1 MQIAV
6 TGATGFIGSEVVKVL
21 LARGHTVHGSVR
33 NPDDAPL
40 VAPLKELEG
49 ANERLQLF
57 KADLLD
63 RSGFDTAFQEC
74 DMVMHIASPYV
85 IDVEDAQRDLV
96 DPALKGTRNVL
107 EAANAA
113 GVQRVVLTS
122 STAAITDEHEGRA
135 YTEEDWNEKS
145 SLTRNP
151 YYYSKTLAE
160 RSAWQ
165 FVDDESPAFDLV
177 VINPSGVLG
186 PSVTSG
192 INTTSQI
199 VADLLSG
206 GVYPAIVDL
215 SFVYVDVRD
224 VAEAHVLAAETA
236 DAKGRYTCAN
246 KLVTMEEMVRVL
258 RESGFSG
265 YKLPSMKL
273 TSGLAT
279 FIVRQMARF
288 QKPGAR
294 SFLETNLGRTL
305 QLSNSKIRNDL
316 GLQFRDVNAS
326 IVDTAN
332 DLVHWGHIPEKR

>member
-6 TGATGFIGSEVVKVL
+6 TGATGFIASEVVKVL
-21 LARGHTVHGSVR
+21 LMRRHTVRGTVR
-33 NPDDAPL
+33 NPEDAAK
-40 VAPLKELEG
+40 VSPLKELHG
-49 ANERLQLF
+49 AGERLRLF

-63 RSGFDTAFQEC
+63 RSGFDAAFEGC
-74 DMVMHIASPYV
+74 DMVIHVASPYV

-122 STAAITDEHEGRA
+122 STAAITDQPEDRA

-151 YYYSKTLAE
+151 YYYSKTVAE

-165 FVDDESPAFDLV
+165 FVDDESPTFDLV

-192 INTTSQI
+192 VNTTSQM
-199 VADLLSG
+199 VADLLNG
-206 GVYPAIVDL
+206 GVYPAIVNL

-224 VAEAHVLAAETA
+224 VAEAHVLAAENP
-236 DAKGRYTCAN
+236 DAAGRYICAN
-246 KLVTMEEMVRVL
+246 KLVTMEEMVATL
-258 RESGFSG
+258 KELGFSD
-265 YKLPSMKL
+265 YKLPSMNL
-273 TSGLAT
+273 TSVFGT
-279 FIVRQMARF
+279 SIVRQMARF
-288 QKPGAR
+288 QKPGIR

-305 QLSNSKIRNDL
+305 QLDNSKIKNEL
-316 GLQFRDVNAS
+316 GLQFRDMTSS

-332 DLVHWGHIPEKR
+332 DLASWGHIPEKR